1 MPLTIDWGNQLIK
14 ITSPTTDV
22 DAQTLHDFIE
32 DNMASPEGLSVD
44 DIINP
49 EGKIEDPSNPGV
61 YSQIIIILN
70 SPWQIQFWGGSGY
83 TRIYG
88 GKLVGGLGD
97 QPLLATGTAGD
108 ISVLESPVDGVTVVS
123 GSAVTEQDKID
134 IVDLNWDRVLS
145 GATHN
150 IPSSAGRRL
159 RQLGDVVSGEVVSDS
174 GNSAD
179 QFVTDLAEARDDF
192 YNDQLIRFTS
202 DNLQGYVAPILS
214 YDGTT
219 KIITISETMI
229 ETPDDGSEFDII
241 PTHVHP
247 IDQVVDAMW
256 DELVA
261 GHMTLGTFGEMVN
274 HLMWITGN
282 KVTKSGDVITIYED
296 DGVSVWRQYNLAN
309 GGRVQV

>member
-1 MPLTIDWGNQLIK
+1 M
-14 ITSPTTDV
+14 
-22 DAQTLHDFIE
+22 
-32 DNMASPEGLSVD
+32 
-44 DIINP
+44 
-49 EGKIEDPSNPGV
+49 
-61 YSQIIIILN
+61 
-70 SPWQIQFWGGSGY
+70 
-83 TRIYG
+83 
-88 GKLVGGLGD
+88 
-97 QPLLATGTAGD
+97 
-108 ISVLESPVDGVTVVS
+108 TVVS